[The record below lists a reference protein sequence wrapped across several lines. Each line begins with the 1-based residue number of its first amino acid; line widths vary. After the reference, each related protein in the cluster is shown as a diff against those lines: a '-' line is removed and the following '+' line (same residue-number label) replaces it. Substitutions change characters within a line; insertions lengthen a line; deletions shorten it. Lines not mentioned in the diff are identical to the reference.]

1 MNLAVTIAPLS
12 FLWWM
17 GIILSLLIGILIIQL
32 AIRIPP
38 DKRTILRISIG
49 ILMFFEELFN
59 QFYMVKLGVWHSS
72 SSLPLHLCGITGLL
86 SAMMMIKNKQMGF
99 EFILMPG
106 FAGAL
111 HALLTPQ
118 LNHGG
123 DAIQVIN
130 YYIGHSGILIVAFY
144 LAIVEGYRLRKSS
157 WIKSFLLIQVLLI
170 FLGFMNW
177 VLDANY
183 MYLCSPPIVNNP
195 LIIGSWP
202 YYLAFFEVIGL
213 LHIIVLYFIFRK
225 MRPLPY

>member
-1 MNLAVTIAPLS
+1 
-12 FLWWM
+12 
-17 GIILSLLIGILIIQL
+17 
-32 AIRIPP
+32 
-38 DKRTILRISIG
+38 
-49 ILMFFEELFN
+49 MFSEELFN
-59 QFYMVKLGVWHSS
+59 QFYMVKIGVWDSS

-123 DAIQVIN
+123 DTIQVIN
-130 YYIGHSGILIVAFY
+130 YYIGHSGILIVAVY

-195 LIIGSWP
+195 LIIGPWP
-202 YYLAFFEVIGL
+202 YYLAFFEIIGL

-225 MRPLPY
+225 R

>member
-49 ILMFFEELFN
+49 ILMFSEELFN

-157 WIKSFLLIQVLLI
+157 WIKSFLLI
-170 FLGFMNW
+170 N
-177 VLDANY
+177 
-183 MYLCSPPIVNNP
+183 
-195 LIIGSWP
+195 
-202 YYLAFFEVIGL
+202 
-213 LHIIVLYFIFRK
+213 
-225 MRPLPY
+225 